1 MHKYIKADHS
11 IEAEQCLLGAIMVN
25 AEALSYCRGLEP
37 EHFFEPL
44 HQQIFAA
51 MMKEIGAGRIGS
63 PTILKTHFADD
74 LVVAGMKIGTYLAR
88 VMAEATT
95 IINAVDYSTLIQQY
109 AMKRDLC
116 QTVALYAEDERPPD
130 ELNKIIWEEIDRI
143 RQGALGRE
151 GRLTTSSAA
160 ELTES
165 FETKLADK
173 MAGKVNAAVV
183 PTYLTDF
190 DGLLNGGF
198 MRGCLYIGAGRPGM
212 GKSTVASSI
221 ARRVAYSGTGAY
233 FFSMEMGD
241 EQIAAR
247 VLADEI
253 LGDHRG
259 SVRPKHR
266 LTYDKMIRG
275 VDLTDAQ
282 AMNVVDAARFTREMR
297 PPLEFDFEGRP
308 TLDLIGAKVRRM
320 QSLMKT
326 KYDTDLG
333 FVVFDYLKF
342 IQASRRYQGQRVLE
356 VGEITGALK
365 QLAKSTNTAIL
376 LLVQL
381 NREVEKRSE
390 KVPQLSDLRESG
402 EIEQDAD
409 VVLFFYREAYYIQ
422 TNPNLDT
429 DVVLQAELAK
439 CFNKIQLIIGKNR
452 HGPIGNINL
461 YCDMGSSAIRDN
473 VNDLPYNPYPTENTG
488 GKDQHRMDGAYHQSD
503 PRSQSGFG

>member
-25 AEALSYCRGLEP
+25 AQALSLCRGLDP

-44 HQQIFAA
+44 HQQIYAA
-51 MMKEIGAGRIGS
+51 MMKEIGAGKPGS
-63 PTILKTHFADD
+63 PVILKTHFSDD

-95 IINAVDYSTLIQQY
+95 IINAADYSMLIQQY

-116 QTVALYAEDERPPD
+116 QAVALYAEDERPPD
-130 ELNKIIWEEIDRI
+130 EINKLIWEEIDRI
-143 RQGALGRE
+143 RQGALVRE
-151 GRLTTSSAA
+151 GRLTSASAA
-160 ELTES
+160 ELAEA
-165 FETKLADK
+165 FEAKLAEK
-173 MAGKVNAAVV
+173 MSGKTNEAVV
-183 PTYLTDF
+183 PTHLTNF

-212 GKSTVASSI
+212 GKSTVAASI
-221 ARRVAYSGTGAY
+221 ARRIAYGGTGAY

-247 VLADEI
+247 VLADQI

-259 SVRPKHR
+259 TVRPKNR

-275 VDLTDAQ
+275 VDLTIAQ
-282 AMNVVDAARFTREMR
+282 GENVIDAARFTREML

-320 QSLMKT
+320 QALMKT
-326 KYDTDLG
+326 KYNTDLG
-333 FVVFDYLKF
+333 FIVFDYLKF

-422 TNPNLDT
+422 TNPNLGD

-439 CFNKIQLIIGKNR
+439 CFNKIQLIVGKNR

-461 YCDMGSSAIRDN
+461 FCDMGSSAIRDD
-473 VNDLPYNPYPTENTG
+473 VSDLPYNPYPVENTG
-488 GKDQHRMDGAYHQSD
+488 GKDNDRMDRAHHQPD
-503 PRSQSGFG
+503 PRPQSGHG